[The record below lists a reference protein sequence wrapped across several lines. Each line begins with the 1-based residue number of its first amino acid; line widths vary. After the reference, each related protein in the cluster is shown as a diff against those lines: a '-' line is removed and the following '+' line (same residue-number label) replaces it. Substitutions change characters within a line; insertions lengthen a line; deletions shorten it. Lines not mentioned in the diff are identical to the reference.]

1 LESETSRLYT
11 RALRLLAR
19 RNHTRFELRRKLLA
33 RGTSQGA
40 EEVLDRLE
48 QEGLI
53 DDQACA
59 LQRALDRRQ
68 RGLWGDRR
76 ITQDLKRLGID
87 ARMIPGVLEQVNDE
101 KQEAD
106 SLREAVQLWVG
117 KTGTPEVAPQLKK
130 LYDHCVRLGYAP
142 AQIRGQLEPYFQ
154 RVEWQ
159 ERPR

>member
-1 LESETSRLYT
+1 LEPETSHLYT

-33 RGTSQGA
+33 RGTPQSA
-40 EEVLDRLE
+40 EKVLDRLE
-48 QEGLI
+48 EEGLI

-87 ARMIPGVLEQVNDE
+87 ARIIPGVLEQVNDE
-101 KQEAD
+101 KKEAD
-106 SLREAVQLWVG
+106 SLREAIQLWVG

-154 RVEWQ
+154 QVQW
-159 ERPR
+159 P

>member
-1 LESETSRLYT
+1 MEPETSHLYT

-33 RGTSQGA
+33 RGTPQAA

-48 QEGLI
+48 EQGLI
-53 DDQACA
+53 NDQACA

-76 ITQDLKRLGID
+76 IIQDLKRLGID
-87 ARMIPGVLEQVNDE
+87 ARMIPGVLEKVNNE
-101 KQEAD
+101 KNEAD
-106 SLREAVQLWVG
+106 SLRETVQLWVG
-117 KTGTPEVAPQLKK
+117 KAGTPEGASQLKK

-142 AQIRGQLEPYFQ
+142 TQVRGQLEPYFQ
-154 RVEWQ
+154 QVEW
-159 ERPR
+159 P

>member
-1 LESETSRLYT
+1 MEPETSRLYT
-11 RALRLLAR
+11 RALGLLAR
-19 RNHTRFELRRKLLA
+19 RNHTRFELRRKLLT
-33 RGTSQGA
+33 RGTPQSA

-48 QEGLI
+48 EEGLI

-87 ARMIPGVLEQVNDE
+87 ARIIPGVLEQVNNE
-101 KQEAD
+101 KLEAD

-117 KTGTPEVAPQLKK
+117 RTGTPEVAPKLKK

-142 AQIRGQLEPYFQ
+142 AQVRGQLEPYFQ
-154 RVEWQ
+154 QVQWPQRD
-159 ERPR
+159 

>member
-1 LESETSRLYT
+1 MEPENSRLYT
-11 RALRLLAR
+11 RALGLLAR
-19 RNHTRFELRRKLLA
+19 RNHTRFELRRKLLT
-33 RGTSQGA
+33 RGTPQSA

-48 QEGLI
+48 EEGLI

-87 ARMIPGVLEQVNDE
+87 ARIIPGVLEQVNNE

-117 KTGTPEVAPQLKK
+117 RTGTPEVAPKLKK

-142 AQIRGQLEPYFQ
+142 AQVRGQLEPYFQ
-154 RVEWQ
+154 QVQWPQRD
-159 ERPR
+159 

>member
-1 LESETSRLYT
+1 MEPETSALYT

-19 RNHTRFELRRKLLA
+19 RNHTRYQLRRKLLA
-33 RGTSQGA
+33 HGTSQAA

-48 QEGLI
+48 KVGLI
-53 DDQACA
+53 NDQACA

-68 RGLWGDRR
+68 RGLWGDQR

-87 ARMIPGVLEQVNDE
+87 ARMIPSVLVKVNNE
-101 KQEAD
+101 KKEAD

-117 KTGTPEVAPQLKK
+117 KAGTPEVASQLKK

-142 AQIRGQLEPYFQ
+142 AHVRGQLEPYFQ
-154 RVEWQ
+154 QVEW
-159 ERPR
+159 P

>member
-1 LESETSRLYT
+1 MEPEISRLYT
-11 RALRLLAR
+11 RALRLLSR
-19 RNHTRFELRRKLLA
+19 RNHTRFELRRKLHT
-33 RGTSQGA
+33 RGTPQGA

-48 QEGLI
+48 NQGLI
-53 DDQACA
+53 DDRACA

-87 ARMIPGVLEQVNDE
+87 ARMIPGVLDQVNDE
-101 KQEAD
+101 KKEAD
-106 SLREAVQLWVG
+106 SLREAVQQWVG

-142 AQIRGQLEPYFQ
+142 EQVRGQLETYFQ
-154 RVEWQ
+154 QVEW
-159 ERPR
+159 PRG

>member
-1 LESETSRLYT
+1 MEPATTHLYT
-11 RALRLLAR
+11 RALGFLAR

-33 RGTSQGA
+33 RGTSQAA

-48 QEGLI
+48 KQGLI
-53 DDQACA
+53 NDQACA

-87 ARMIPGVLEQVNDE
+87 ARMIPGVLEQVNNE
-101 KQEAD
+101 KEEAD

-117 KTGTPEVAPQLKK
+117 KAGTPGVAPQLKK

-142 AQIRGQLEPYFQ
+142 ERVRGQLEPYFQ
-154 RVEWQ
+154 QVEWK
-159 ERPR
+159 ERR

>member
-1 LESETSRLYT
+1 MEPATTHLYT
-11 RALRLLAR
+11 RALSLLAR

-33 RGTSQGA
+33 RGTSQAA

-48 QEGLI
+48 EQGLI
-53 DDQACA
+53 NDQACA

-87 ARMIPGVLEQVNDE
+87 ARMIPGVLEQVNNE
-101 KQEAD
+101 KEEAD

-117 KTGTPEVAPQLKK
+117 KTGTPGVAPQLKK

-142 AQIRGQLEPYFQ
+142 EQVRGQLEHYFQ
-154 RVEWQ
+154 QVEW
-159 ERPR
+159 

>member
-1 LESETSRLYT
+1 MEPATTHLYT

-33 RGTSQGA
+33 RGTSQAA

-48 QEGLI
+48 EQGLI
-53 DDQACA
+53 NDQACA

-76 ITQDLKRLGID
+76 IIQDLKRLGID
-87 ARMIPGVLEQVNDE
+87 AKMIPGVLEQVNNE
-101 KQEAD
+101 KEEAD

-117 KTGTPEVAPQLKK
+117 KAGTPGVAPQLQN

-142 AQIRGQLEPYFQ
+142 AQVRCQLEPYFQ
-154 RVEWQ
+154 QVEWH
-159 ERPR
+159 

>member
-1 LESETSRLYT
+1 MESEACQLYT

-33 RGTSQGA
+33 RGTAQAA
-40 EEVLDRLE
+40 EEVLVRLE
-48 QEGLI
+48 EEGLI

-59 LQRALDRRQ
+59 LQRALERRQ

-87 ARMIPGVLEQVNDE
+87 ARMIPGVLEQVNNE
-101 KQEAD
+101 KKEAD

-117 KTGTPEVAPQLKK
+117 KAGTPEVAPQLKK

-142 AQIRGQLEPYFQ
+142 AHVRGQLEPYFQ
-154 RVEWQ
+154 QVEWPQ
-159 ERPR
+159 G

>member
-1 LESETSRLYT
+1 MEPETSRLYT
-11 RALRLLAR
+11 RALGLLAR
-19 RNHTRFELRRKLLA
+19 RNHTRFELRRKLLT
-33 RGTSQGA
+33 RGTPQGA
-40 EEVLDRLE
+40 EQVLDRLE
-48 QEGLI
+48 EEGLI

-68 RGLWGDRR
+68 RGLWGDQR

-87 ARMIPGVLEQVNDE
+87 ARIIPGVLEQVNNE

-106 SLREAVQLWVG
+106 SLREVVQLWVG

-142 AQIRGQLEPYFQ
+142 AQVRGQLEPYFQ
-154 RVEWQ
+154 QVEWPQ
-159 ERPR
+159 RD